1 MTDELRHVTVLAL
14 NEVFPWLGS
23 DAMHSVD
30 RKGCDWEALRVVP
43 VPPVLGEMS
52 AWRLVRG
59 GREPLPTCPACAAL
73 LDLAFELRGTKEAA

>member
-23 DAMHSVD
+23 DARRERN
-30 RKGCDWEALRVVP
+30 RKACDWEAIGWWRD
-43 VPPVLGEMS
+43 VLGEMG
-52 AWRLVRG
+52 AWTLVRG